1 MSEKTI
7 SFSVNTF
14 RHYKDGDEDGKEF
27 ITFSAYS
34 KNLEKAMQEVENY
47 LLSSDNIHHSNYILM
62 SEGDDIIWHITF
74 YSDTDFYN
82 FKAKVEDAR
91 LDDYKEWLLSNYKDG
106 ARESVPASNGESSEG
121 ATEGNG

>member
-7 SFSVNTF
+7 NFSVNTF
-14 RHYKDGDEDGKEF
+14 RHYKDGDEDSKEF

-47 LLSSDNIHHSNYILM
+47 LLSSDNNHQSNYILM
-62 SEGDDIIWHITF
+62 SEGDDVIWQISF
-74 YSDTDFYN
+74 LSDTDFYN

-91 LDDYKEWLLSNYKDG
+91 LDDYKEWLLSYYKDG
-106 ARESVPASNGESSEG
+106 AR
-121 ATEGNG
+121 